1 MNVKRLFYVSLSLVL
16 VLSAFITDKSFAET
30 RLESAED
37 AAEFLTEKLIEL
49 DKITPNENIEYL
61 DSQTE
66 VKGGKCWEFSSQF
79 NYNET
84 GRYAVS
90 QSGEIYEFV
99 NNKYRSINS
108 SEPPEAESEES
119 SSSSSNS
126 SVVNNTNNRLLRFGT
141 DDEEDEANEG
151 EKNSGTRTITGMKTR
166 RPEGTGSTKKFP
178 LQRSTRGTKVNMRT
192 EPSVEAP
199 SIAQLYEG
207 TPIEVL
213 AESDNWYQVR
223 IPNGYT
229 GWIFGEY
236 IVNRLGSRGVN
247 GGVYAWVSADD
258 VNLRSSPSRRAGS
271 IKKLYEGHLV
281 EAVEQRSRSDGVWF
295 KVFTRDGTV
304 GWVFGKY
311 LMRKA
316 W

>member
-1 MNVKRLFYVSLSLVL
+1 MKGNKLFYFSLFLVL
-16 VLSAFITDKSFAET
+16 ALFVFLTGKSFAET
-30 RLESAED
+30 RLESTGD
-37 AAEFLTEKLIEL
+37 AAEFLFEKLIEL
-49 DKITPNENIEYL
+49 DKITPNEDIDYR
-61 DSQTE
+61 DSQTNI
-66 VKGGKCWEFSSQF
+66 KGEECWEFSSQF
-79 NYNET
+79 NFHET
-84 GRYAVS
+84 GRYAIS
-90 QSGEIYEFV
+90 KSGAIYEFV
-99 NNKYRSINS
+99 NNKYRPINS
-108 SEPPEAESEES
+108 SELPEADNEES

-126 SVVNNTNNRLLRFGT
+126 SVVNNNNRLLRFGT
-141 DDEEDEANEG
+141 DDEEDYDSEDG
-151 EKNSGTRTITGMKTR
+151 KNSGIGTKTR
-166 RPEGTGSTKKFP
+166 RLEGTGSTKKFP

-192 EPSVEAP
+192 EPNVESP

-258 VNLRSSPSRRAGS
+258 VNLRSSPSRRASS

-304 GWVFGKY
+304 GWVFWKY